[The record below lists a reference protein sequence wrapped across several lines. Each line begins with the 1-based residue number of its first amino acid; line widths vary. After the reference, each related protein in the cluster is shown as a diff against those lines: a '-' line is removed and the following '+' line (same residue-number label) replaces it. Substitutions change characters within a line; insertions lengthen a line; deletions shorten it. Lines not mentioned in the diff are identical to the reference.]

1 MKEMLLRF
9 KVRLAHLPLNHHLR
23 EDQLLINLSLQERAL
38 VRVQSVRCRAW
49 LHAHLPSTQILALS
63 ALPSQRRLQG
73 SPLGNQRQRD
83 FSPEE
88 PLFSG
93 AGGTISN
100 SLLLQDTA
108 CPLRRGGV
116 LSDFP
121 DNIWKK
127 EKVRLPS
134 QKTTLTLHSQS
145 PRSTK
150 GHTGSSGQLPPGCL
164 CCCRH
169 Q

>member
-1 MKEMLLRF
+1 MSGF
-9 KVRLAHLPLNHHLR
+9 
-23 EDQLLINLSLQERAL
+23 SL
-38 VRVQSVRCRAW
+38 SVRCRAW
-49 LHAHLPSTQILALS
+49 LQAHLPSTQILALS
-63 ALPSQRRLQG
+63 TLPSQRRLQG

-83 FSPEE
+83 ICPEE

-93 AGGTISN
+93 AGGIISN

-127 EKVRLPS
+127 RKSQAPKPKDNFNPPLTEPKVNQRSHRQSWSAPSRLPLLL
-134 QKTTLTLHSQS
+134 QTPIVGIQAPKGS
-145 PRSTK
+145 PV
-150 GHTGSSGQLPPGCL
+150 GSKANWAPELVKWCEVPVGAQ
-164 CCCRH
+164 R
-169 Q
+169 